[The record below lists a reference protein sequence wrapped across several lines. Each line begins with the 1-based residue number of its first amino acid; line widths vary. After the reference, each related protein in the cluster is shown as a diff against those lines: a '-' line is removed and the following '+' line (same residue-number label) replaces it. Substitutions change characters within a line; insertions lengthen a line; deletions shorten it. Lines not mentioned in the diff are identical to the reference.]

1 MLLIVL
7 EIRCLFPVSCS
18 HSLISFHGYS
28 IQWKE
33 LQLHRHL
40 SPIIWILFTEC
51 LIEGTALWRR
61 SGWPATR
68 LSMLSLSTATGQMQR
83 LDWHYSRTN
92 RNKTSKMKLRFFP
105 QDAASGADGETIA
118 GRRIRVS
125 PARPRTVGPRDRF
138 IPDKYSRDRGKSP
151 SWNRNRTPTISSLQ
165 MTTIVAGIM
174 TEEIT
179 TEGTQTGE
187 IIERIAT
194 TRGQGTS

>member
-1 MLLIVL
+1 MIILKYVAF
-7 EIRCLFPVSCS
+7 FPVSCS

-51 LIEGTALWRR
+51 LIEGTAPWRR
-61 SGWPATR
+61 SGWPATH
-68 LSMLSLSTATGQMQR
+68 LSMLSLFTATGQMQR
-83 LDWHYSRTN
+83 LDRHYSRKN
-92 RNKTSKMKLRFFP
+92 RNYKASKMKLCFFP

-151 SWNRNRTPTISSLQ
+151 SWNRILGLWSYFLF
-165 MTTIVAGIM
+165 ADDYY
-174 TEEIT
+174 
-179 TEGTQTGE
+179 
-187 IIERIAT
+187 
-194 TRGQGTS
+194 RGRDYDRRDYDRRDSDRRDYREDRYYSRSRY

>member
-1 MLLIVL
+1 MLYLDTCNVIILKYVA
-7 EIRCLFPVSCS
+7 FFSVSCL

-51 LIEGTALWRR
+51 LFEGTALWRR
-61 SGWPATR
+61 SGWPAMHP
-68 LSMLSLSTATGQMQR
+68 SMLSLSTATGQMQR
-83 LDWHYSRTN
+83 LDRHYSRTN
-92 RNKTSKMKLRFFP
+92 RNYKISIKLRFFP

-151 SWNRNRTPTISSLQ
+151 SWNRILGLGS
-165 MTTIVAGIM
+165 
-174 TEEIT
+174 
-179 TEGTQTGE
+179 
-187 IIERIAT
+187 
-194 TRGQGTS
+194 